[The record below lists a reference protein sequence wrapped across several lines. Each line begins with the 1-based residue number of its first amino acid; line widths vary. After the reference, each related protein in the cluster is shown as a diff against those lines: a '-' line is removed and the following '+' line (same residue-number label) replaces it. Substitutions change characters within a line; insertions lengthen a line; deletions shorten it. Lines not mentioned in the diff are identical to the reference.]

1 MGGIPK
7 TRVRFRVRPKYFT
20 IVKHTQSPQIDENFQ
35 QKNRKFSKKI
45 SKFRNFPN
53 FFIATPNGPSYK
65 LFGTVRQFF
74 LNTKG
79 SPFEIFRHCETKKI
93 KNLEKK
99 SKYFNFFCFTGPKK
113 IHRVTLFFCLRNRL
127 KTRDSPGVEPTIF
140 GVKSENSTGCAKST

>member
-35 QKNRKFSKKI
+35 RKNRKFSKKI

-79 SPFEIFRHCETKKI
+79 SPFEIFQLFLTFSFVFLLSQIFVVLYFCYSFSHEVLHN
-93 KNLEKK
+93 NLGWMEK
-99 SKYFNFFCFTGPKK
+99 
-113 IHRVTLFFCLRNRL
+113 
-127 KTRDSPGVEPTIF
+127 DSGKMWFSLMKLVC
-140 GVKSENSTGCAKST
+140 V